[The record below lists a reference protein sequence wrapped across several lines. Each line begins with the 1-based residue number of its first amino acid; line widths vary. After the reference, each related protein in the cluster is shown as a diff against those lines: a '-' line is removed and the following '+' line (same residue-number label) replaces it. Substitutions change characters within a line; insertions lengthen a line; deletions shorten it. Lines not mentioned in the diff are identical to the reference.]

1 MNQNN
6 LSVLFLLKKDKT
18 NQKGTCPIYCRITY
32 LKKRKQFSIGEFINP
47 LEWNAK
53 GQKASSK
60 TISNQQINL
69 QLDIIT
75 ANIKKAHLQLQTSD
89 AEYGVTEI
97 LNKYLGKTEKKEEKV
112 VSYFQKF
119 LKRQLKLIGK
129 DLKLSTWKKS
139 EYVCNDVSAF
149 IKSKYGEN
157 DYSLEKLNQS
167 FLTDFEYYLKTVKS
181 QKQVTVNKA
190 IQRLRKPVKMAVA
203 EGYLNKDPFVLHKP
217 GRVRKQVVFLSTEE
231 LKLLEEHAFTQP
243 RLELVRD
250 LFIFCCYT
258 GLAYH
263 EMASLRK
270 EHIIKGFDGNE
281 WIQMKREKTDKLIS
295 IPLLPK
301 ANDVMAKYRGRGQ
314 DDYVLPRFSNQKIN
328 SYLKEIAGIVGN
340 NKSITH
346 HIARKTFAS
355 TVLLYNNVPME
366 IVSELLGH
374 SSMKITQEHYGK
386 VVQRRVSEEMV
397 RISKKLH

>member
-1 MNQNN
+1 MKNQS
-6 LSVLFLLKKDKT
+6 LSILFVIKLNKKNK
-18 NQKGTCPIYCRITY
+18 KGLCPLNVRITY
-32 LKKRKQFSIGEFINP
+32 CKKRKEVSSGVMVNP
-47 LEWNAK
+47 LHWD
-53 GQKASSK
+53 SK
-60 TISNQQINL
+60 QQRNTSRTTSGEQINQQLEVQVAAIRKAYLKL
-69 QLDIIT
+69 QLGNVEFTVD
-75 ANIKKAHLQLQTSD
+75 H
-89 AEYGVTEI
+89 I
-97 LNKYLGKTEKKEEKV
+97 LDTYLGKVEKKNEYLI
-112 VSYFQKF
+112 SYFQKF

-139 EYVCNDVSAF
+139 EYVCKDVSAF

-157 DYSLEKLNQS
+157 DYPLEKLNQS

-181 QKQVTVNKA
+181 QKQVTINKE

-203 EGYLNKDPFVLHKP
+203 EGYLVKDPFVLHKP

-231 LKLLEEHAFTQP
+231 LKLMEVHAFTQP

-263 EMASLRK
+263 EMVSLRK

-281 WIQMKREKTDKLIS
+281 WIQMKREKTNKPIS

-301 ANDVMAKYRGRGQ
+301 TKVVMSKYSELN
-314 DDYVLPRFSNQKIN
+314 DYVLPRFSNQKIN
-328 SYLKEIAGIVGN
+328 SYLKEIAGIVGI

-346 HIARKTFAS
+346 HTARKTFAS
-355 TVLLYNNVPME
+355 TVLLYNDVPME

-397 RISKKLH
+397 RISKKLD

>member
-32 LKKRKQFSIGEFINP
+32 LKKRKQFSTGEFINP
-47 LEWNAK
+47 FEWNAK
-53 GQKASSK
+53 GQTASPK

-89 AEYGVTEI
+89 DEYGITEI

-112 VSYFQKF
+112 VSYFHKF

-129 DLKLSTWKKS
+129 DLKISTWKKS

-167 FLTDFEYYLKTVKS
+167 FLTDFEYYLKTVKN
-181 QKQVTVNKA
+181 QKQVTINKA
-190 IQRLRKPVKMAVA
+190 IQRLRKPIKMAVA
-203 EGYLNKDPFVLHKP
+203 EGYLLKDPFVLHKP

-263 EMASLRK
+263 EMSNLKK
-270 EHIIKGFDGNE
+270 EHVIKGFDGHD

-301 ANDVMAKYRGRGQ
+301 ADLIVCKYRKETEF
-314 DDYVLPRFSNQKIN
+314 VLPKFSNQKIN
-328 SYLKEIAGIVGN
+328 SYLKEIAGIVGI
-340 NKSITH
+340 NKSISH
-346 HIARKTFAS
+346 HTARKTFAS
-355 TVLLYNNVPME
+355 TVLLYNDVPME

-386 VVQRRVSEEMV
+386 VVQKRISEEMGRV
-397 RISKKLH
+397 SRKLS